1 MFSLKLSPELASLP
15 LTVKSKRDFRP
26 AKIAV
31 FLSIMSETVP
41 R

>member
-26 AKIAV
+26 AKIEV
-31 FLSIMSETVP
+31 FLSVVSETVP